1 MWTLLCDQSMLST
14 RNYHSSRCES
24 LTLLIVII
32 VLIIVIIIVVV
43 ILIIN
48 VVVIVFIDIVI
59 IIVIITVIFTII
71 IVITIISIID
81 IIVIVIIVIITMLP
95 FTLRQV
101 VFPETFRYESVSV
114 EDFLRKN
121 RMANGDHGFYGYKT
135 ARFSDGS

>member
-1 MWTLLCDQSMLST
+1 MLLCDQSMLST

-32 VLIIVIIIVVV
+32 VLIIAIIIDVV

-59 IIVIITVIFTII
+59 IIVIINVIITVIFTII
-71 IVITIISIID
+71 IVITIISI
-81 IIVIVIIVIITMLP
+81 IVIIVIITMLP

>member
-1 MWTLLCDQSMLST
+1 MLST

-43 ILIIN
+43 IFIIN

-59 IIVIITVIFTII
+59 IIVIITVII
-71 IVITIISIID
+71 IID